1 MASSPSESNTAKPGK
16 DSGVQRPF
24 PTTLWT
30 LIGLCN
36 DGSDSE
42 FRSNLEELCNRYWP
56 PVYFYIRRNWEPD
69 RDRAKDLCQAYFLQF
84 LEKNFLESVDA
95 DKGKFRSFICASLR
109 NFLLKEKQAA
119 GRLKRRPAQGAILSM
134 DTLAEDQ
141 ATFDIPD
148 VRQSQEEA
156 DAQFLADWNRCV
168 VRNALTRMRES
179 SRESGR
185 TTQVEVFAH
194 YRVEHEGDTPPTRKQ
209 LAELFG
215 LTHPQV
221 NYALKWGQQEFV
233 QALKAELRD
242 QVHEVASAY
251 GQMAMVVDLR

>member
-1 MASSPSESNTAKPGK
+1 MSSPSSNPVPAGK
-16 DSGVQRPF
+16 DSGAQRPF

-36 DGSDSE
+36 DEANPE
-42 FRSNLEELCNRYWP
+42 FRSSLEELCNRYWP
-56 PVYFYIRRNWEPD
+56 PVYFYIRRNWEPN

-84 LEKNFLESVDA
+84 LDKNFLESVDA
-95 DKGKFRSFICASLR
+95 EKGKFRSFVCASLR

-134 DTLAEDQ
+134 NALGADED
-141 ATFDIPD
+141 TFDIPD
-148 VRQSQEEA
+148 VRQSPEEA

-168 VRNALTRMRES
+168 VRNALARMREAA
-179 SRESGR
+179 RESDK
-185 TTQVEVFAH
+185 TSQVEVFAH
-194 YRVEHEGDTPPTRKQ
+194 YRIEHEGDTPPTRKQ

-242 QVHEVASAY
+242 QVSSEADFHAEARELF
-251 GQMAMVVDLR
+251 GI